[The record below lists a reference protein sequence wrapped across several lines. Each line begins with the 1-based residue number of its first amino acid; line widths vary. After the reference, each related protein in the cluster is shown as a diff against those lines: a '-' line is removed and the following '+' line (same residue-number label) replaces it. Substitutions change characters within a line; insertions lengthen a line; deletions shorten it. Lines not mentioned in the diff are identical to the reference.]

1 MWTDTRFVESQG
13 FNLTKAE
20 FQDTL
25 VLRYDKS
32 VKNLPSKCPCG
43 ADFTTTHAMNCHRG
57 GFVNARHDNIRNLE
71 CELLKSVVQDVECE
85 PMLQPVTNREGY
97 KKTAILDDE
106 ARLDIRARGFWR
118 DGQNAFFDVRV
129 TNADASSQQNSTIK
143 SILQKHEA
151 EKKRA
156 YNRRVMEVEHGSFTP
171 LVFTTT
177 GVMSHECS
185 IYHKSLAEK
194 MSQKQGE
201 RYEVI
206 VRYLRVKFSFLA
218 LKSTLLCLRG
228 SRSHTTKTLRTVKE
242 DFGLALDELGL

>member
-1 MWTDTRFVESQG
+1 
-13 FNLTKAE
+13 
-20 FQDTL
+20 
-25 VLRYDKS
+25 
-32 VKNLPSKCPCG
+32 
-43 ADFTTTHAMNCHRG
+43 MNCHRG
-57 GFVNARHDNIRNLE
+57 GFVNARHDNIRDLE
-71 CELLKSVVQDVECE
+71 CELLKSVVRDVECE
-85 PMLQPVTNREGY
+85 PMLQPVINRQGY

-129 TNADASSQQNSTIK
+129 TNADAASQQNSTIK
-143 SILQKHEA
+143 SILQKHES
-151 EKKRA
+151 EKKCA

-185 IYHKSLAEK
+185 IYHKALAEK

-206 VRYLRVKFSFLA
+206 VRYLRVKLSFLA

-228 SRSHTTKTLRTVKE
+228 SRSHTTKASRTVRE